1 MKSVTQKLR
10 TRLEGLI
17 NKLQIDGDKIVIWR
31 QI

>member
-31 QI
+31 QK